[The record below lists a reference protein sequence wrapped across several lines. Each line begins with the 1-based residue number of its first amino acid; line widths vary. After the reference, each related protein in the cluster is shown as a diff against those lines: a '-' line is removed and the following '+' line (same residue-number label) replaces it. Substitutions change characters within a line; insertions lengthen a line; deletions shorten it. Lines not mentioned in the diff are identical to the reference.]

1 MQTDTGMSVAEVG
14 GGASAGD
21 VMPADQS
28 VSPADLGALLKSF
41 NDVTARLS
49 LTHESLTREVVRL
62 KAELSEANRQVQTT
76 RHLAMLGEMAAGIAH
91 EIRNPLG
98 SIMLYA
104 RHLQEDL
111 ADRPGCQTTAGKIVS
126 AVTRLDAIVRDV
138 LSFSRETRLSVEPIV
153 ARELLE
159 NALESA
165 RDDSPVWRG
174 VSAEVVVAAKGSVGA
189 PIEFSGDSGL
199 LHQAL
204 VNVIRNAA
212 EATTEGG
219 RAEKRL
225 VLQCAM
231 GRVMDADGTEREMVM
246 LTVTDTGPGVS
257 DDVAA
262 RMFNPFFTTRA
273 AGTGLGLAIVH
284 RIIDAHGGRVSIRNV
299 GGVLG
304 RGAAVEIA
312 LPARGG
318 GGGGVRGGGVGQR
331 REA

>member
-1 MQTDTGMSVAEVG
+1 MPTETETSVAELAGVP
-14 GGASAGD
+14 GD
-21 VMPADQS
+21 VMSADQS

-41 NDVTARLS
+41 NDVTSRLS

-104 RHLQEDL
+104 RHLHEDL
-111 ADRPGCQTTAGKIVS
+111 EDRPACQTTAGKIVS

-153 ARELLE
+153 ATELLE
-159 NALESA
+159 NAVESA
-165 RDDSPVWRG
+165 RDDSAVWRG
-174 VSAEVVVAAKGSVGA
+174 VTVEVVSPPGP
-189 PIEFSGDSGL
+189 PIEFSGDAGL

-212 EATTEGG
+212 EATGEGG
-219 RAEKRL
+219 GPDRRL

-246 LTVTDTGPGVS
+246 LSVTDSGPGVPE
-257 DDVAA
+257 DVAA

-284 RIIDAHGGRVSIRNV
+284 RIIDAHAGRVSIRNV
-299 GGVLG
+299 GGELG
-304 RGAAVEIA
+304 RGAVVEFA
-312 LPARGG
+312 LPVRAAARMQDLG
-318 GGGGVRGGGVGQR
+318 
-331 REA
+331 A